1 MRLRMGNTV
10 IKRGDPH
17 LPQPNMNF
25 IKATIATAAV
35 ITCCMGN
42 EMPAKATPF
51 WMRSVAQ
58 DHCTYLSLGVPRS
71 EAMRLALND
80 NKHWR
85 QEMLA
90 SHKISSAGMAKRYA
104 LTMLR
109 TCPDV
114 MENLGKEDLEAE
126 RAAEQQKAQS
136 EFREFYRSTSHFGY
150 Q

>member
-1 MRLRMGNTV
+1 
-10 IKRGDPH
+10 
-17 LPQPNMNF
+17 MNIF
-25 IKATIATAAV
+25 KATIATAAV
-35 ITCCMGN
+35 ITCCLGN
-42 EMPAKATPF
+42 EYPAKATPF

-58 DHCTYLSLGVPRS
+58 DHCTYLSLGVPRA
-71 EAMRLALND
+71 EAMKLALND

-90 SHKISSAGMAKRYA
+90 SHKISSAGMVKRYA

-114 MENLGKEDLEAE
+114 MENLGKEDIKAE
-126 RAAEQQKAQS
+126 RTAEQQKAHR
-136 EFREFYRSTSHFGY
+136 EFKQFYRSTSTLGY

>member
-1 MRLRMGNTV
+1 
-10 IKRGDPH
+10 
-17 LPQPNMNF
+17 MNI

-35 ITCCMGN
+35 VTCCLGN
-42 EMPAKATPF
+42 EYPAKATPL

-58 DHCTYLSLGVPRS
+58 DHCTYLALGVPAR
-71 EAMRLALND
+71 EAQRLALND

-90 SHKISSAGMAKRYA
+90 SHEISSQGMTKRYL

-109 TCPDV
+109 SCP
-114 MENLGKEDLEAE
+114 NLLEKANDELKAE
-126 RAAEQQKAQS
+126 RAGEQKQAQQ
-136 EFREFYRSTSHFGY
+136 EFKQFYRSTSTLGY

>member
-1 MRLRMGNTV
+1 
-10 IKRGDPH
+10 
-17 LPQPNMNF
+17 MN
-25 IKATIATAAV
+25 KALITAAIV
-35 ITCCMGN
+35 SGCLGCLGN
-42 EMPAKATPF
+42 EYPAKATPF

-58 DHCTYLSLGVPRS
+58 DHCTYLSLGVPKR

-85 QEMLA
+85 KEMLA
-90 SHKISSAGMAKRYA
+90 SHKISSEGMTKRYA

-114 MENLGKEDLEAE
+114 MESLDKEDLEAE

>member
-1 MRLRMGNTV
+1 MGNNAF
-10 IKRGDPH
+10 KRGDPH
-17 LPQPNMNF
+17 PPQTTMNF

-42 EMPAKATPF
+42 EMPAKATPL

-58 DHCTYLSLGVPRS
+58 DHCTYLALGVPSRK
-71 EAMRLALND
+71 AQQLALND

-85 QEMLA
+85 KEMLA
-90 SHKISSAGMAKRYA
+90 SHKISSAGMTKRYA

-114 MENLGKEDLEAE
+114 IESFGKEDLEAE

>member
-1 MRLRMGNTV
+1 
-10 IKRGDPH
+10 
-17 LPQPNMNF
+17 MNIF
-25 IKATIATAAV
+25 KATIATAAV
-35 ITCCMGN
+35 ITCCLGN
-42 EMPAKATPF
+42 EYPAKATPF

-71 EAMRLALND
+71 EAMKLALND

-109 TCPDV
+109 ICPDV
-114 MENLGKEDLEAE
+114 MENLGKEDIKSE
-126 RAAEQQKAQS
+126 RTAEQQKAQS
-136 EFREFYRSTSHFGY
+136 EFKQFYRSTSTLGY